1 VFVDFGA
8 LPPEINS
15 GRMYAGPGAGPML
28 AAAAAWDV
36 LAAQLHSHAASY
48 GSTIE
53 GMIVGPWQG
62 PASIAMTSAAA
73 PYVAWMTTTATQAE
87 LAGMQA
93 KVAAVAY
100 ETAFAATVPP
110 PEIAAN
116 RSLLMALIAT
126 NILGQNTAAIA
137 ACEALYAEMWA
148 QDAAA
153 MYAYAA
159 SSAAATQLTPFSEP
173 PPTTEQGAAAAQAG
187 AVAQAAASPAS
198 NISTELSQL
207 VTLVPGALQGLGTA
221 APLAA
226 TPAASIIDFL
236 YPISVEFR
244 SIFQAITGAYSPMV
258 PFVLGG
264 GWWLFALQF
273 LSLSQNAPGVAALLN
288 DKGAVGALSPLRGGY
303 VSSVTPNPGAVAGS
317 MGRST
322 LVGSLSVPQG
332 WVTAAPVVRTMASV
346 LPGASLGAVPAV
358 SAASQGALFG
368 EMAAASLAGRA
379 FAGAGVHTVSNG
391 ARATGGAGTS
401 DPTDTATTA
410 TIIVVPAD

>member
-1 VFVDFGA
+1 
-8 LPPEINS
+8 
-15 GRMYAGPGAGPML
+15 
-28 AAAAAWDV
+28 
-36 LAAQLHSHAASY
+36 
-48 GSTIE
+48 
-53 GMIVGPWQG
+53 
-62 PASIAMTSAAA
+62 
-73 PYVAWMTTTATQAE
+73 
-87 LAGMQA
+87 
-93 KVAAVAY
+93 
-100 ETAFAATVPP
+100 
-110 PEIAAN
+110 
-116 RSLLMALIAT
+116 
-126 NILGQNTAAIA
+126 
-137 ACEALYAEMWA
+137 
-148 QDAAA
+148 
-153 MYAYAA
+153 
-159 SSAAATQLTPFSEP
+159 
-173 PPTTEQGAAAAQAG
+173 
-187 AVAQAAASPAS
+187 S

-273 LSLSQNAPGVAALLN
+273 LGLSQNAPGVAALLN